1 MLLEL
6 GGNVHQPTAINT
18 TLRGTVTA
26 PQSVVLALAL
36 VLAVWTGC
44 EQPPDSVETTV
55 AVLPAVE
62 PGSGAPSRQD
72 VDTALQEPT
81 ADAPPA
87 APAALGT
94 PATGID
100 PAAPPDEGPMPD
112 LLAVM
117 RAVGWP
123 EAEPQ
128 DLAAYVPVPP
138 ASEGQAGQFGSGDQE
153 VGVALIRYPNPRYA
167 QPHVV
172 DVRERLRVAPTLPEA
187 VAMHGRSVLH
197 VRAANRQTAETVL
210 TSIVARLAWPP
221 PTP

>member
-1 MLLEL
+1 MPE
-6 GGNVHQPTAINT
+6 
-18 TLRGTVTA
+18 
-26 PQSVVLALAL
+26 
-36 VLAVWTGC
+36 
-44 EQPPDSVETTV
+44 DV
-55 AVLPAVE
+55 ASGVPE
-62 PGSGAPSRQD
+62 GDPGQ
-72 VDTALQEPT
+72 T
-81 ADAPPA
+81 A
-87 APAALGT
+87 APA
-94 PATGID
+94 PAGVPAAGATD

-138 ASEGQAGQFGSGDQE
+138 ASEGQAGQFGRGDQE

-197 VRAANRQTAETVL
+197 VRAADRTTAETVL
-210 TSIVARLAWPP
+210 ASIVARLAWPP
-221 PTP
+221 TAP